1 MCPLMSPVHHQVSD
15 RSHAKLLAG
24 CNAADYF
31 FNMEYMRRR
40 DYLGHLELM
49 VLLAVWRLKP
59 DAYGISIAREIELQ
73 CGYTMSLAGIY
84 STLERL
90 QQKGLI
96 TSRRG
101 EPTATRG
108 GRARTFF
115 NLTATGVTETQST
128 FTALTRLAPKA
139 VLS

>member
-1 MCPLMSPVHHQVSD
+1 
-15 RSHAKLLAG
+15 
-24 CNAADYF
+24 
-31 FNMEYMRRR
+31 MEYMRRR

-59 DAYGISIAREIELQ
+59 DAYGISIAREIEQQ
-73 CGYTMSLAGIY
+73 CGYAMSLAGIY

-90 QQKGLI
+90 QGKGLVQ
-96 TSRRG
+96 SRRG

-108 GRARTFF
+108 GRARTYF
-115 NLTATGVTETQST
+115 NLTPAGVAETHAT

>member
-1 MCPLMSPVHHQVSD
+1 
-15 RSHAKLLAG
+15 
-24 CNAADYF
+24 
-31 FNMEYMRRR
+31 MEYMRRR

-49 VLLAVWRLKP
+49 VLLAVWRLKT
-59 DAYGISIAREIELQ
+59 DAYGISIAKEIEQQ
-73 CGYTMSLAGIY
+73 CGYSMSLAGIY

-90 QQKGLI
+90 QDKGLI
-96 TSRRG
+96 KSKRG

-108 GRARTFF
+108 GRARTYF
-115 NLTATGVTETQST
+115 NLTPTGVAETQST